1 MKKKILY
8 IVLGLVAVAVAIM
21 LLTGKAEER
30 KRIPDQR
37 VTLNKKDKNPYGAYL
52 AYEELKYLFR
62 EASISA
68 SKKEPG
74 EWDSLSNY
82 GKNQALLII
91 SPRFYA
97 SEYEMKKLI
106 RFAENGNDVFVSARF
121 LSSEVHD
128 LIGAVSS
135 GINISL
141 QTDENG
147 NNIADKPSFR
157 LLQPPFTEK
166 RSFSYKGLH
175 FHSWFYDMDTT
186 MADKLGTDEM
196 KRTNFIHL
204 KTGQGTLYF
213 HLAPL
218 TFSNYFLLH
227 GDNFAYYENV
237 LSVIPPGTR
246 KLVWDEYFIE
256 KKEYYPDNDDQKD
269 EGSNS
274 LSELF
279 KYKQT
284 KWALLIAIFT
294 LLLYVL
300 LEMRRR
306 QRFIPVIAP
315 PRNDSLDFVKTIGR
329 LYYDRGDHHNLCHKM
344 AAYFLE
350 HVRNKYKIP
359 TGNLDEEFV
368 QKLQFKTG
376 GDEAEIRS
384 IVTFINQLNRTS
396 SVTAK
401 QVTGFYKQLES
412 FYQKA

>member
-1 MKKKILY
+1 MKKQVLY
-8 IVLGLVAVAVAIM
+8 IVLTFVALAVAVM
-21 LLTGKAEER
+21 LLTGKGEER

-37 VTLNKKDKNPYGAYL
+37 VTLNKKDKNPYGAYI
-52 AYEELKYLFR
+52 AYEGLKHLFR
-62 EASISA
+62 EASIST

-74 EWDSLSNY
+74 DWDSLSNY
-82 GKNQALLII
+82 GKKQALLII

-106 RFAENGNDVFVSARF
+106 RFAENGNDVFISARF
-121 LSSEVHD
+121 LSSDAQEV
-128 LIGAVSS
+128 IGASS
-135 GINISL
+135 SEINISL
-141 QTDENG
+141 QTDNNG
-147 NNIADKPSFR
+147 NNIADKPSFK
-157 LLQPPFTEK
+157 LLQPPFAEP
-166 RSFSYKGLH
+166 RNFSYKGLH
-175 FHSWFYDMDTT
+175 FNSWFYDMDTT
-186 MADKLGTDEM
+186 IADKLGTDEM

-204 KTGQGTLYF
+204 KTGQGNLYF

-237 LSVIPPGTR
+237 LSVIAPDTK
-246 KLVWDEYFIE
+246 KLVWDEYFID
-256 KKEYYPDNDDQKD
+256 KKGFYSDNDDED
-269 EGSNS
+269 NEGSNS

-306 QRFIPVIAP
+306 QRFIPVITK

-329 LYYDRGDHHNLCHKM
+329 LYYDRGDHHNLSHKM

-350 HVRNKYKIP
+350 HVRNKYKLP
-359 TGNLDEEFV
+359 TSNLDDEFIT
-368 QKLQFKTG
+368 KLQFKTG
-376 GDEAEIRS
+376 CDEAEVRS

-396 SVTAK
+396 SVTAR
-401 QVTGFYKQLES
+401 QVTDFHKQLES

>member
-1 MKKKILY
+1 MKKQVLY
-8 IVLGLVAVAVAIM
+8 IVLFFVAIAVAVM
-21 LLTGKAEER
+21 LFTGKGEER
-30 KRIPDQR
+30 ERVPDQR
-37 VTLNKKDKNPYGAYL
+37 VTLNKKDKNPYGAYI
-52 AYEELKYLFR
+52 AYQSLQHLFP
-62 EASISA
+62 EAAVSTSE
-68 SKKEPG
+68 KEPG

-82 GKNQALLII
+82 GNKQALLII

-121 LSSEVHD
+121 LSSDVHD

-135 GINISL
+135 EINISL

-147 NNIADKPSFR
+147 NNIADKPSFK
-157 LLQPPFTEK
+157 LLQPPFAEQ
-166 RSFSYKGLH
+166 RNFSYKGLH
-175 FHSWFYDMDTT
+175 FNSWFYDMDTT

-204 KTGQGTLYF
+204 KTGKGNLYF

-237 LSVIPPGTR
+237 LSVIPPDTKR
-246 KLVWDEYFIE
+246 LVWDEYFIE
-256 KKEYYPDNDDQKD
+256 KKGYYSDNEEGDE

-284 KWALLIAIFT
+284 RWALL
-294 LLLYVL
+294 LLIGLLILYVL
-300 LEMRRR
+300 LEMRRK
-306 QRFIPVIAP
+306 QRFIPIISK

-344 AAYFLE
+344 ASYFLE

-359 TGNLDEEFV
+359 TDNLDDDFITR
-368 QKLQFKTG
+368 LQFKTG
-376 GDEAEIRS
+376 SDATEIRE
-384 IVTFINQLNRTS
+384 IVTFINQLNKTA

-401 QVTGFYKQLES
+401 QVTDFHKQLES